1 MMSIYEIINKLIDE
15 PNSKIIDFLP
25 KRIESENYFRL
36 EQYYLSTYLDIFAS
50 KIANVVIKLI
60 HYYES
65 HIYLTETPKTLP
77 EKWNNITGKDLVTYP
92 LEELQEIIEYVIK
105 NDISSLHFLLY
116 EDNTP
121 FILSVNGEFSVDL
134 HGTQIKD
141 IELIELLVH
150 QEGLFLR
157 SIES

>member
-1 MMSIYEIINKLIDE
+1 MPIYEIINNLLDD
-15 PNSKIIDFLP
+15 PNCQIIDFVP

-50 KIANVVIKLI
+50 KIANIVIKLI

-65 HIYLTETPKTLP
+65 HIYITETPKTLP
-77 EKWNNITGKDLVTYP
+77 EKWNNITWKDLAAYP
-92 LEELQEIIEYVIK
+92 LEEIQEIIEYVIK

-116 EDNTP
+116 ENHSP
-121 FILSVNGEFSVDL
+121 FMLSINGEFSVVL

-157 SIES
+157 SIS